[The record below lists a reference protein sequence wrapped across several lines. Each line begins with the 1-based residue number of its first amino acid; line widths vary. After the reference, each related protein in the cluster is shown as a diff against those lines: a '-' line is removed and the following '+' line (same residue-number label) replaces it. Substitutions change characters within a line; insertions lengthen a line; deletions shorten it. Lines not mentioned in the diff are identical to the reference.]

1 MHLPLLFNK
10 LVLSTRI
17 KHLSKYKKNFLEE
30 NEKTSICLPTERV
43 SVRSCKKQFGVK
55 EIIEPISNQTQI

>member
-30 NEKTSICLPTERV
+30 NEKTSICLPTEHV
-43 SVRSCKKQFGVK
+43 SVYKQFGVK